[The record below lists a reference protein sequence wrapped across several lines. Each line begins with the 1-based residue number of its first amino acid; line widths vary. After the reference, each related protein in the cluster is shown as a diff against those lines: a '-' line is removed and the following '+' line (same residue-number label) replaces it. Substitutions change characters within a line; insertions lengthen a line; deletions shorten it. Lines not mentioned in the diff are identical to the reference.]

1 MQHVTQLEK
10 KQKKKQ
16 EEKTGGGG
24 LCHVLSDVYDVS
36 LKSTPSAF
44 FRKLHPLKVL

>member
-1 MQHVTQLEK
+1 MKYATRNTIR
-10 KQKKKQ
+10 
-16 EEKTGGGG
+16 EKTEVKTGGG

-44 FRKLHPLKVL
+44 FRKLHLLKVL

>member
-1 MQHVTQLEK
+1 MKYATRNTIREK
-10 KQKKKQ
+10 Q
-16 EEKTGGGG
+16 GGGG

-44 FRKLHPLKVL
+44 FRKLHLLKVL